1 MIEFIHDGDLLA
13 VFASQRVSCNYLH
26 VISVKESRGQIMN
39 RIRKLAKMWIYMTLY
54 GCMLGAVAG
63 FLVGFAILMS
73 DTSFSEILE
82 LIYLSAIFWGAFG
95 GIYGGASGFVSGF
108 VMTLVTA
115 LAFGEI
121 RDIKRFKIVMG
132 CITAVITS
140 GVFLLGGLW
149 GLGSGDEFAW
159 TSAMVMSVVIA
170 TYASQIVA
178 RRYAHDM
185 NIRKKK
191 VEV

>member
-1 MIEFIHDGDLLA
+1 
-13 VFASQRVSCNYLH
+13 
-26 VISVKESRGQIMN
+26 
-39 RIRKLAKMWIYMTLY
+39 MTLY

-63 FLVGFAILMS
+63 FLVGFVFLMS
-73 DTSFSEILE
+73 DTSFSDIFSI
-82 LIYLSAIFWGAFG
+82 IYLSGLFG
-95 GIYGGASGFVSGF
+95 GALGGLSGGASGFISGF

-140 GVFLLGGLW
+140 GVFLIGGLW
-149 GLGSGDEFAW
+149 ALGSGDEFAW

-178 RRYAHDM
+178 RKYAHDM

-191 VEV
+191 VEI